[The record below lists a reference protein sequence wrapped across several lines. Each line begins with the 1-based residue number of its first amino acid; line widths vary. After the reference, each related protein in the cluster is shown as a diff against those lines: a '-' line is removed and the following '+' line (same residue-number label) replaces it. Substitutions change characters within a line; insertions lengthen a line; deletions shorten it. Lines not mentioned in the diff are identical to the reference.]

1 MSIRCLKCGRDEAR
15 GVVVF
20 NGDGTTREY
29 CNVHRPSR
37 NITPA
42 LNPFQNFT
50 LDHVRNERN
59 EKVTVNSLS
68 ELRAAEK
75 KFNFALAVASDND
88 GCADKP
94 PQHCDWAGDISHG
107 KKRVWNRDPAAYV
120 KPSGVSVGNAAD
132 PKRDT
137 LIERPNATHI

>member
-1 MSIRCLKCGRDEAR
+1 
-15 GVVVF
+15 VVVF
-20 NGDGTTREY
+20 NADGSTREY

-42 LNPFQNFT
+42 LNPFHNFT
-50 LDHVRNERN
+50 VTHVHDENH
-59 EKVTVNSLS
+59 KPIKVNSLA

-75 KFNFALAVASDND
+75 KHGFALAVATDD
-88 GCADKP
+88 GGRADKP
-94 PQHCDWAGDISHG
+94 PQHESYAGDISHG

-137 LIERPNATHI
+137 LVDRPNATHI